1 MGSRLEGTQPRLPRS
16 SAQVNLDDLR
26 FPSDRKSL
34 GTGVSGSLSGGSK
47 GTEPEVSLAAI

>member
-26 FPSDRKSL
+26 FPSDRNSL

-47 GTEPEVSLAAI
+47 GTKPEVSLAAI